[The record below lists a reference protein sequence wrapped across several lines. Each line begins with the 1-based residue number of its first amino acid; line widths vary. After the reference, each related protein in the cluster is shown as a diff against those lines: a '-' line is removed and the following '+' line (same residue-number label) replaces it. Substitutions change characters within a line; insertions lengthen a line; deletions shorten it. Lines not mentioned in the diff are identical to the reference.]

1 VDALKEAILMTTT
14 ITDTDAASVEVAL
27 FRLRP
32 GVDEAAFLRA
42 SAAIAPAV
50 RAFGGFRRRT
60 LYKSEDGRWVDLV
73 DWDSLADAQ
82 RAAEAALTSP
92 ACQPFLAMID
102 PADDVMIHARPVRR
116 YDAPPA
122 EAGGVVELHLA
133 RLNPGVTD
141 EALLRAADG
150 IMPDARAMDG
160 YLGRQVLKADDGR
173 WIDVIAWR
181 DRAAAVKAGEA
192 FLALPSARPLLAAI
206 DPESITAHFLQ
217 PAQRHE

>member
-1 VDALKEAILMTTT
+1 MTTT
-14 ITDTDAASVEVAL
+14 FTDTDAATVEVAL

-32 GVDEAAFLRA
+32 GVDEATFLRA
-42 SAAIAPAV
+42 SAAMAPAV

-92 ACQPFLAMID
+92 ACQPFLALID
-102 PADDVMIHARPVRR
+102 DADEVMIHARPVRR

-122 EAGGVVELHLA
+122 GEGGVVELHLA
-133 RLNPGVTD
+133 RVMSGVSD
-141 EALLRAADG
+141 EELLRAADA

-173 WIDVIAWR
+173 WIDVITWS
-181 DRAAAVKAGEA
+181 DREAATRAGEA
-192 FLALPSARPLLAAI
+192 FLALPSARPLMAAI
-206 DPESITAHFLQ
+206 DLESVTMLYLQ
-217 PAQRHE
+217 PVQRHA

>member
-1 VDALKEAILMTTT
+1 MTTT
-14 ITDTDAASVEVAL
+14 TTMTDAATVEVAL

-42 SAAIAPAV
+42 SAAIVPAV

-60 LYKSEDGRWVDLV
+60 LYRSEDGRWVDLV
-73 DWDSLADAQ
+73 DWASLADAQ

-92 ACQPFLAMID
+92 ACRPFLALID
-102 PADDVMIHARPVRR
+102 EADDVMLHARPVRR

-122 EAGGVVELHLA
+122 GEGRVVELHLA
-133 RLNPGVTD
+133 RLKSGVTD
-141 EALLRAADG
+141 EELLRAADG

-160 YLGRQVLKADDGR
+160 YLGRQLLKANDGC

-181 DRAAAVKAGEA
+181 DREAAVKAGEA
-192 FLALPSARPLLAAI
+192 FLALPSAQPLMAAI
-206 DPESITAHFLQ
+206 DLESVTALFLQ
-217 PAQRHE
+217 PVQRHE